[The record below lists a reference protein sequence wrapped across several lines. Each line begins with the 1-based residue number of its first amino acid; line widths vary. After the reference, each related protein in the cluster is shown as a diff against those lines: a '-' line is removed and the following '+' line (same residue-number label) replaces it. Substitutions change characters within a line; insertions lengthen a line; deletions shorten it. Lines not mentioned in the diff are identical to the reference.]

1 MKKNV
6 FMFVLMCVGGC
17 MLDSTGWAFGLAC
30 GMVLVPAVIMLA
42 GELCKNSV
50 NVSADICEDAL
61 VDYATR
67 NDMNWEGGLI

>member
-6 FMFVLMCVGGC
+6 FMFVLMCIGAC
-17 MLDSTGWAFGLAC
+17 AIDSTGWAFGLAC
-30 GMVLVPAVIMLA
+30 LLVVVPAVIMLV
-42 GELCKNSV
+42 GELCNKS
-50 NVSADICEDAL
+50 NVSADICEDVL

>member
-1 MKKNV
+1 M
-6 FMFVLMCVGGC
+6 
-17 MLDSTGWAFGLAC
+17 DSEGMGFIVAL
-30 GMVLVPAVIMLA
+30 GMVLIPAAIMLV

-50 NVSADICEDAL
+50 NVSAEICDDVL

>member
-1 MKKNV
+1 MKKNLL
-6 FMFVLMCVGGC
+6 FVLMCIGACVIDSEGC
-17 MLDSTGWAFGLAC
+17 AFVLAC
-30 GMVLVPAVIMLA
+30 AMVLVPAMVLFV

-50 NVSADICEDAL
+50 NVSADICEDVL